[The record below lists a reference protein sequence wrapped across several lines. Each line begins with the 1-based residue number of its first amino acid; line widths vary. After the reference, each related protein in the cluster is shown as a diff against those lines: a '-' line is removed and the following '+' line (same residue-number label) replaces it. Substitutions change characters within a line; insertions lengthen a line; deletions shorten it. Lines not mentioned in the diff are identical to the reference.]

1 MMMADRR
8 KIRRKIITGKEVS
21 HNGVKLISD
30 TDGKVTMQ
38 VPGQPQVELTSAQ
51 YLHLA
56 DLLGHMY
63 EWEDI

>member
-1 MMMADRR
+1 
-8 KIRRKIITGKEVS
+8 
-21 HNGVKLISD
+21 VKLISD
-30 TDGKVTMQ
+30 TDGKVTVQ